1 MTQPETKAQFDLSGG
16 NLALDFV
23 NTVSNRPTAEPIERL
38 TDYNQL
44 VFFGMQSGVYP
55 HGFPTHLFATSGR
68 MPGVATNVLH
78 KAIQFREHLFAI
90 FAGVVEHRAIPGNP
104 LAHLTFML
112 QESTGR
118 GRLVYAQRKFVWEW
132 PAMNEDLSS
141 VLWPVARAAAD
152 LLLSDEI
159 SHLRMCGAD
168 DCAWLFLDKTKNQR
182 RRWCDMKTCGNRVKA
197 RRHYQ
202 RLKAR

>member
-1 MTQPETKAQFDLSGG
+1 
-16 NLALDFV
+16 
-23 NTVSNRPTAEPIERL
+23 
-38 TDYNQL
+38 
-44 VFFGMQSGVYP
+44 
-55 HGFPTHLFATSGR
+55 
-68 MPGVATNVLH
+68 
-78 KAIQFREHLFAI
+78 
-90 FAGVVEHRAIPGNP
+90 
-104 LAHLTFML
+104 
-112 QESTGR
+112 
-118 GRLVYAQRKFVWEW
+118 
-132 PAMNEDLSS
+132 MNEDLSS